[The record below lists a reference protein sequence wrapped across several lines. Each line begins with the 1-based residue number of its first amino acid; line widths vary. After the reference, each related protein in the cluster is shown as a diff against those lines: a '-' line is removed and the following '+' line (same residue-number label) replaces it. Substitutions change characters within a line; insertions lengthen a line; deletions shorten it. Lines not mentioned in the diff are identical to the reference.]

1 MGCHRVAMREIDRS
15 LRMPPWQ
22 QIAAHLEADIAA
34 GKYGPDDRLPS
45 ALTLVQTY
53 DVNKKTAAKA
63 LHHLAEK
70 GLVEVEPGVGY
81 FVRRPLRCALAN
93 MSLERHVG
101 YGTLNFM
108 TLAVPAEWLLY
119 LRKSVG
125 YAGISR
131 QRTSTT
137 DHLASRGG
145 KVADEFSD
153 ADKTAFRH
161 DRDDLDAPL
170 PPRPRFDAMIA
181 EIGRRPGT
189 GVAAWHI
196 DRIARDPEAA
206 EILIRAC
213 RRDGGHLIATTRGGD
228 YDVTT
233 ANGRK
238 RLRADII
245 DATHEVDHNTERL
258 VEAKAEYAA
267 EGRYLGGLRPF
278 GWRPGGEVGLL
289 VLDEEEAQA
298 IRTGSA
304 DILAGVAVRAIAR
317 AWNDAGLTGSGG
329 GRWTTSTV
337 HKVLS
342 RPRNAGLAEHR
353 GKIVDLG
360 VGEDGKPKRAQWP
373 AIVEEGTWRS
383 VSAILADPG
392 RRTNK
397 GGTAPS
403 HLLSGIALCGG
414 CGLGVI
420 VNASAEG
427 TPRYRCSRHA
437 RGLPAKPG
445 RVHAS
450 RKVAD
455 IDALTAY
462 LAVGRLKR
470 DDAVQLLQAD
480 RGEEREALLG
490 KRAGIES
497 KNRKDFELYQA
508 EVITD
513 MELATARR
521 TAREQLAEIDGKLR
535 AIEAADAV
543 APFLDSPQRAWDGA
557 GLEQKRALVASLMHI
572 TLMPGAKFSRP
583 PGWKPGDG
591 QFDPRMVDVRWAR
604 GLPSDG

>member
-1 MGCHRVAMREIDRS
+1 
-15 LRMPPWQ
+15 
-22 QIAAHLEADIAA
+22 
-34 GKYGPDDRLPS
+34 
-45 ALTLVQTY
+45 
-53 DVNKKTAAKA
+53 
-63 LHHLAEK
+63 
-70 GLVEVEPGVGY
+70 
-81 FVRRPLRCALAN
+81 
-93 MSLERHVG
+93 
-101 YGTLNFM
+101 M
-108 TLAVPAEWLLY
+108 TLAVPDEWFLY

-125 YAGISR
+125 YAGITR
-131 QRTSTT
+131 QRASTT

-145 KVADEFSD
+145 RVTGDGEFSD

-181 EIGRRPGT
+181 ALGRRPGV

-196 DRIARDPEAA
+196 DRIGRDPEAA

-213 RRDGGHLIATTRGGD
+213 RRDGGHLISTPRGGD

-238 RLRADII
+238 RLRADIN

-278 GWRPGGEVGLL
+278 GWRTTGEVGVL
-289 VLDEEEAQA
+289 VLDEAEAA
-298 IRTGSA
+298 LIRQGCA
-304 DILAGVAVRAIAR
+304 DILAAVPVRAIAR

-353 GKIVDLG
+353 GQIVDLG
-360 VGEDGKPKRAQWP
+360 LGEDGKPKRAQWP
-373 AIVEEGTWRS
+373 AITDEDTWRA
-383 VSAILADPG
+383 VSAILSDPA

-414 CGLGVI
+414 CGIAVI
-420 VNASAEG
+420 VNASADG

-437 RGLPAKPG
+437 RGLPKTPG
-445 RVHAS
+445 PHAS

-455 IDALTAY
+455 IDAYIAY
-462 LAVGRLKR
+462 LAVGRMKQP
-470 DDAVQLLQAD
+470 DAAQLLRAD
-480 RGEEREALLG
+480 RREDRAALTA
-490 KRAGIES
+490 KRNAAAA
-497 KNRKDFELYQA
+497 KARADFGLYQSG
-508 EVITD
+508 VITD
-513 MELATARR
+513 LELGEARR
-521 TAREQLAEIDGKLR
+521 KTREDTAAAEAGLAELDR
-535 AIEAADAV
+535 ADAL
-543 APFLDSPQRAWDGA
+543 APFLDSPQRAWDA
-557 GLEQKRALVASLMHI
+557 AVLERKRALVSALMYV
-572 TLMPGAKFSRP
+572 TLIPGAKFSRP
-583 PGWKPGDG
+583 PGWKQGDG
-591 QFDPRMVDVRWAR
+591 QFDPRLVDVRWAR
-604 GLPSDG
+604 PLPSDR